1 MYLAMI
7 ILLMGALPVASIAVE
22 FAALHGGADLLS
34 LIGKWFVFWPVGVR
48 LILAGLRQVADPKF
62 TAGTIFG
69 VKDAAALTIVQE
81 LGFGNLSIGTLG
93 ALSLV
98 HREWIVPAALTGGL
112 FYGLA
117 GIKHVLRS
125 DRNAIE
131 NIATVS
137 DLFIFVVLAGYFTA
151 VLFSADARAVTP
163 N

>member
-7 ILLMGALPVASIAVE
+7 ILLMGALPIASIAVE
-22 FAALHGGADLLS
+22 FAVRGGADIMS
-34 LIGKWFVFWPVGVR
+34 LIGKWFVFWPVGLR

-69 VKDAAALTIVQE
+69 VKDQAALTIVQE
-81 LGFGNLSIGTLG
+81 LGFGNLAIGTLG
-93 ALSLV
+93 ALSLI
-98 HREWIVPAALTGGL
+98 REWIVPAALAGGL

-117 GIKHVLRS
+117 GVKHALRH

-131 NIATVS
+131 NIATAS
-137 DLFIFVVLAGYFTA
+137 DLFIFVVLAGYLAA
-151 VLFSADARAVTP
+151 VLSRA

>member
-7 ILLMGALPVASIAVE
+7 ILLMGALPIASIAVE
-22 FAALHGGADLLS
+22 FAVRGGADIMS
-34 LIGKWFVFWPVGVR
+34 LIGKWFVFWPVGLR

-69 VKDAAALTIVQE
+69 VKDQAALTIVQE
-81 LGFGNLSIGTLG
+81 LGFGNLAIGTLG
-93 ALSLV
+93 RYRSFIG
-98 HREWIVPAALTGGL
+98 REWIVPAALAGGL

-117 GIKHVLRS
+117 GVKHALRH

-131 NIATVS
+131 NIATAS
-137 DLFIFVVLAGYFTA
+137 DLFIFVVLAGYLAA
-151 VLFSADARAVTP
+151 VLSRA

>member
-81 LGFGNLSIGTLG
+81 LGFGNLSIGTSGRCRSSIGNGSFPRRLREGSSTGLRGSSTCSG
-93 ALSLV
+93 AIGTPLKTSRRFPTCSSSSCWRVISL
-98 HREWIVPAALTGGL
+98 R
-112 FYGLA
+112 FC
-117 GIKHVLRS
+117 
-125 DRNAIE
+125 
-131 NIATVS
+131 
-137 DLFIFVVLAGYFTA
+137 
-151 VLFSADARAVTP
+151 SA
-163 N
+163 

>member
-7 ILLMGALPVASIAVE
+7 ILLMGVLPVASIAIE
-22 FAALHGGADLLS
+22 FAALHGEAGLLS

-48 LILAGLRQVADPKF
+48 LILAGLRQVADPTF
-62 TAGTIFG
+62 TAATIFG
-69 VKDAAALTIVQE
+69 VKDQAALTIVQE

-93 ALSLV
+93 ALSLIY
-98 HREWIVPAALTGGL
+98 REWIIPAALAGGL

-117 GIKHVLRS
+117 GTKHALRN

-137 DLFIFVVLAGYFTA
+137 DLFIFAVLAGYLA
-151 VLFSADARAVTP
+151 AALFGVD
-163 N
+163 

>member
-7 ILLMGALPVASIAVE
+7 ILLMGALPIASIAVE
-22 FAALHGGADLLS
+22 FAAHGGPDVMS
-34 LIGKWFVFWPVGVR
+34 LIGRWFVFWAVGVR

-69 VKDAAALTIVQE
+69 VKDQAALTIVQE

-93 ALSLV
+93 ALSLI
-98 HREWIVPAALTGGL
+98 HREWIAPAALAGGL

-117 GIKHVLRS
+117 GVKHALRH

-131 NIATVS
+131 NIATAS
-137 DLFIFVVLAGYFTA
+137 DLFIFVVLAGYLAA
-151 VLFSADARAVTP
+151 VFLRAE
-163 N
+163 

>member
-7 ILLMGALPVASIAVE
+7 ILLMGALPVASIAIE
-22 FAALHGGADLLS
+22 FAHLSDGAGLLS

-48 LILAGLRQVADPKF
+48 LLLAGLRQVVDPKF

-69 VKDAAALTIVQE
+69 VKDKAALVVVQE
-81 LGFGNLSIGTLG
+81 LGFANLSIGALG

-98 HREWIVPAALTGGL
+98 RQQWIVPAAITGGL

-125 DRNAIE
+125 DRNGIE
-131 NIATVS
+131 NIAMAS
-137 DLFIFVVLAGYFTA
+137 DLFILIVLAGYLA
-151 VLFSADARAVTP
+151 AILFMAD
-163 N
+163 